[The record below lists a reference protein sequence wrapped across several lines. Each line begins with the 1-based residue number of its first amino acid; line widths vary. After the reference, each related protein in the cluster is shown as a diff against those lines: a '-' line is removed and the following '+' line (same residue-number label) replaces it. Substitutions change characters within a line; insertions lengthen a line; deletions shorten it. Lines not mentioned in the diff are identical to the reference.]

1 MNIKTVNIKYM
12 MRRIIEKE
20 IYLKKSNKRK
30 LIIRKIGQ
38 LKETLNTL
46 KD

>member
-20 IYLKKSNKRK
+20 IYLKNNKNN
-30 LIIRKIGQ
+30 
-38 LKETLNTL
+38 LKFLLN
-46 KD
+46 